1 MEDKETRD
9 RLIAERQHL
18 ARDIQNTTVDWI
30 RASYKNDAEAVSA
43 AKEKR
48 KGLVEELRKQ
58 YWQLDP
64 YIRTRSL
71 YDRLNIIQGGGKIE
85 FYPGA

>member
-9 RLIAERQHL
+9 KLITERQNL
-18 ARDIQNTTVDWI
+18 ARDIQDTTVDWI
-30 RASYKNDAEAVSA
+30 RASYKKDAEAASA
-43 AKEKR
+43 AQEKR
-48 KGLVEELRKQ
+48 KGLIEELRRQ

-71 YDRLNIIQGGGKIE
+71 YDRLNIIQGEGKIE

>member
-9 RLIAERQHL
+9 KLITERQNL
-18 ARDIQNTTVDWI
+18 ARDIQDTTVDWI
-30 RASYKNDAEAVSA
+30 RASYKKDAEAASTA
-43 AKEKR
+43 QEKR
-48 KGLVEELRKQ
+48 KGLVEELRRQ

-71 YDRLNIIQGGGKIE
+71 YDRLNIIQGEGKIE
-85 FYPGA
+85 FYPSA